1 MKFEGILSGALFAP
15 ILLPAAP
22 AMACSPDACHDK
34 VGDTYAAVQN
44 GTFLAPPLG
53 DLALDLR
60 SMKLY
65 TRDGKE
71 QWADY
76 LFYIA
81 AAAQAG
87 LLAIDGRYDDGTA
100 LSLDDLLAGRL
111 DKAR

>member
-1 MKFEGILSGALFAP
+1 MTKLSPILTGALFAA
-15 ILLPAAP
+15 ILIPAAP
-22 AMACSPDACHDK
+22 AIACSPDLADDK

-44 GTFLAPPLG
+44 ATFLSPPLG

-71 QWADY
+71 QWGDY
-76 LFYIA
+76 LFYIG

-87 LLAIDGRYDDGTA
+87 LLSIDARYDDG
-100 LSLDDLLAGRL
+100 
-111 DKAR
+111 